1 MFTHILLSCLT
12 IFCCR
17 IIDVSLGTIRTV
29 LTVKERTLVSALIG
43 FLELFIW
50 YLVVRN
56 ALSGD
61 TPALLTA
68 ISYAGGYA
76 TGTFV
81 GGKIA
86 GALVGGQVT
95 MQVVTSKRDP
105 ETLDYLRSF
114 GYGLTVINVEEGRD
128 GVPKYLILST
138 IDKKQIHIFRENIQR
153 VDPKAMIMIQNTV
166 SRVGGYDHA
175 KILSTEDYHKA
186 YGMYLE
192 RRKKGLFGLQK
203 DMVAA
208 YEREFQL
215 TRTEALKILLAVR
228 DDRVAEKK
236 SKRAAQI
243 AAASMPA
250 RKGK

>member
-1 MFTHILLSCLT
+1 MKFHLNRKSRERIEGFDSLREVGEKVRGSFTFTILDQDDTLS
-12 IFCCR
+12 
-17 IIDVSLGTIRTV
+17 IIKGDSPLY
-29 LTVKERTLVSALIG
+29 LIH
-43 FLELFIW
+43 FPTLELYVYASTI
-50 YLVVRN
+50 
-56 ALSGD
+56 
-61 TPALLTA
+61 A
-68 ISYAGGYA
+68 IM
-76 TGTFV
+76 
-81 GGKIA
+81 K
-86 GALVGGQVT
+86 
-95 MQVVTSKRDP
+95 
-105 ETLDYLRSF
+105 ETLEKSPFNYLP
-114 GYGLTVINVEEGRD
+114 YEVINVEEGRD

-192 RRKKGLFGLQK
+192 RRKKSLFGLQK

-215 TRTEALKILLAVR
+215 TGTEALKILLAVR
-228 DDRVAEKK
+228 DDRVVEKK

-243 AAASMPA
+243 AAASMPP